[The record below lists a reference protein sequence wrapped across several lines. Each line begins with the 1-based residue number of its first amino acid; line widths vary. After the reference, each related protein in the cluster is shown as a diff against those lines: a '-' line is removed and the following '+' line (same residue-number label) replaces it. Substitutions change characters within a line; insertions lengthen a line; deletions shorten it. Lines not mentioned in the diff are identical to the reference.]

1 VLAVHVLR
9 DAALEEPRARLL
21 PAIAAGRSTATVA
34 LPESGDVVAT
44 VDGGSWRLDGTCT
57 RVIDGCT
64 ANVLLV
70 VARAG
75 DEVALFDV
83 EGSAPGVER
92 SALPTLDLTRKLA
105 RVAFRAAPATRA
117 SDGDSIAGLP
127 RAVRATIAALAA
139 EQVGG
144 AERCLEQAAEYSK
157 TRLQFGRPIGSYQ
170 AIKHKCADMLVEVE
184 LARSAAYHAA
194 FRALADEDDAAM
206 AAHMAKAYC
215 SEAYVHA
222 AADNIQI
229 HGGMG
234 FTWEHPA
241 HLHFKRAKASSVM
254 FGDPVL
260 HRREIA
266 RALDL

>member
-1 VLAVHVLR
+1 
-9 DAALEEPRARLL
+9 
-21 PAIAAGRSTATVA
+21 
-34 LPESGDVVAT
+34 
-44 VDGGSWRLDGTCT
+44 
-57 RVIDGCT
+57 
-64 ANVLLV
+64 
-70 VARAG
+70 
-75 DEVALFDV
+75 
-83 EGSAPGVER
+83 
-92 SALPTLDLTRKLA
+92 LTRKLA

-117 SDGDSIAGLP
+117 SDGDSIARLP
-127 RAVRATIAALAA
+127 RAVRATVTALAA

-194 FRALADEDDAAM
+194 FRALADDDDATM
-206 AAHMAKAYC
+206 AAHVAKAYC

-222 AADNIQI
+222 AAENIQI

-254 FGDPVL
+254 FGDPVF

-266 RALDL
+266 RALGL